1 MTLHYYFARK
11 FLMTFGVLIGGFTV
25 FMWLV
30 ELLEHI
36 RRFDS
41 NEVGFPQLAYMAL
54 LHLPEVL
61 YQILSLLVLL
71 AAIAMFVNLARTSE
85 LVITRA
91 TGRSALRSLTAPV
104 IAAML
109 LGVVFVAFGNPLVAA
124 LSKEYRAEENRMRGS
139 ERIVSVSREGLW
151 LRQGSDSRQTAI
163 HAESANLDGTQ
174 LFGVTFFGFDR
185 SDVPLYRVDAAEAEL
200 SDGAWI
206 VQDAKRWDFTTGL
219 NPEATAE
226 YSDMMRIATD
236 LTRDQIRDSFGTP
249 SAIPIWDLPAFIKK
263 LETAGFSARSHR
275 VWLQAELA
283 KPLSFVAMV
292 LMGAVFTL
300 RHTRLGRTGLLV
312 LFAVLSGFGVYF
324 TSNLAQVMGDSGQI
338 PVDVAIWAPP
348 TAAILIALGLL
359 LHFED
364 G

>member
-1 MTLHYYFARK
+1 MTLHLYFARK
-11 FLMTFGVLIGGFTV
+11 FLMTFAGLISGFIV

-41 NEVGFPQLAYMAL
+41 DTVGFAHLAYMAL

-71 AAIAMFVNLARTSE
+71 SAIAMFIGLARTSE

-91 TGRSALRSLTAPV
+91 TGRSALRSLMAPV
-104 IAAML
+104 LAAAL
-109 LGVVFVAFGNPLVAA
+109 LGAGFVAIGNPLVAA
-124 LSKEYRAEENRMRGS
+124 LSKEYNAEENRLRGS

-151 LRQGSDSRQTAI
+151 LRQGSESRQTAI
-163 HAESANLDGTQ
+163 HAASANLDGTY
-174 LFGVTFFGFDR
+174 LYGVTFFGFDR
-185 SDVPLYRVDAAEAEL
+185 SDGPLYRVDAAEAEL

-206 VQDAKRWDFTTGL
+206 VRQAKRWDFTTGE

-226 YSDMMRIATD
+226 TAETLFITTD

-249 SAIPIWDLPAFIKK
+249 SAIPIWDLPAFIAK

-275 VWLQAELA
+275 VWLHAELA

-300 RHTRLGRTGLLV
+300 RHTRLGRTGIMV
-312 LFAVLSGFGVYF
+312 LFAVLAGFSVYF
-324 TSNLAQVMGDSGQI
+324 TANLAQVMGDSGQI
-338 PVDVAIWAPP
+338 PILIAIWAPP
-348 TAAILIALGLL
+348 TAAILIALALL